1 MSNNKET
8 ERPQK
13 PAQYW
18 AAELHFPCHRS
29 QQKQPLS
36 WHHCSERN
44 NHFDIRG
51 TSLKVSVLIPKS
63 ARRKSSL
70 KAPKHRLQV
79 LLKEQNSPKTPV
91 RKLSTINNLYI
102 RNQKKPLQ
110 KTTES
115 IAQYS
120 YRAYPL
126 AKSNNMK
133 LKKMKRK
140 LQHNPAISIVP
151 YPPKQSQR
159 IRKSVLSRHP
169 HLFTRTVPAKNRT
182 SKIENPYRPA
192 THTSKAT
199 KYTRTGPALHTAETH
214 TCEYVRDPT
223 RQKNSHEP
231 NRPN

>member
-1 MSNNKET
+1 VTTIN
-8 ERPQK
+8 
-13 PAQYW
+13 Y
-18 AAELHFPCHRS
+18 
-29 QQKQPLS
+29 
-36 WHHCSERN
+36 
-44 NHFDIRG
+44 
-51 TSLKVSVLIPKS
+51 S
-63 ARRKSSL
+63 ACRKSSL

-140 LQHNPAISIVP
+140 LQHNPTCSIVP

-159 IRKSVLSRHP
+159 NRKPVQSRQP
-169 HLFTRTVPAKNRT
+169 HQQSAQNILVPARHSTQRRLPHKRICT
-182 SKIENPYRPA
+182 
-192 THTSKAT
+192 
-199 KYTRTGPALHTAETH
+199 
-214 TCEYVRDPT
+214 
-223 RQKNSHEP
+223 
-231 NRPN
+231 

>member
-1 MSNNKET
+1 M
-8 ERPQK
+8 PQI
-13 PAQYW
+13 
-18 AAELHFPCHRS
+18 AANVASFLA
-29 QQKQPLS
+29 PLF
-36 WHHCSERN
+36 RRD
-44 NHFDIRG
+44 NHFNIWRNQLKSVRFNSQIG
-51 TSLKVSVLIPKS
+51 TLIIKS
-63 ARRKSSL
+63 

-79 LLKEQNSPKTPV
+79 LLREQNSPKTPV

-126 AKSNNMK
+126 AKSNDMK

-169 HLFTRTVPAKNRT
+169 HLFTRTVPAK
-182 SKIENPYRPA
+182 K
-192 THTSKAT
+192 
-199 KYTRTGPALHTAETH
+199 
-214 TCEYVRDPT
+214 
-223 RQKNSHEP
+223 QEP
-231 NRPN
+231 GK